1 MTQPL
6 LQPGFL
12 HTLDR
17 LALNTRR
24 AMAGTLQGE
33 RRSPRRGASV
43 EFADYRPYTH
53 GDDFRQIDWK
63 LYGRMER
70 FYLKLFVAEEDLTL
84 HLLMDSSASMDWGE
98 PNKLQYARQLAAT
111 LGYLALIGLDRV
123 VVSALAGS
131 KARMPAVRGRRGALS
146 LFDFLQ
152 RIPTG
157 GSTSLAEVCRRYA
170 QATPAGGPLLLCSD
184 MMDETWE
191 AALRALKTRPFD
203 VTILHILAPQ
213 ELRPDLDGD
222 LRLLDI
228 EGGKPVEL
236 SIDPD
241 VMQRYNTALND
252 WQQAIERMCNGLG
265 MLYIPVDTGLP
276 IEEFTLTTLRQRGL
290 IS

>member
-12 HTLDR
+12 RTLDR